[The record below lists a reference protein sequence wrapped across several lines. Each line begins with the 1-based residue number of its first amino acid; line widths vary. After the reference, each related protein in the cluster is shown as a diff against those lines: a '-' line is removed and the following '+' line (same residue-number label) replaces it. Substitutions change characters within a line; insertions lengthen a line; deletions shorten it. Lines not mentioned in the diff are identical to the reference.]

1 MARGKKK
8 ETLTP
13 EDRLQ
18 AALVPESEQ
27 PYKVPGNWCW
37 VSLQTIDQ
45 YRASSTDPSK
55 YPDTLFELYSVPS
68 SADNYPE
75 IVSGCEI
82 GSTKQSVQKGDVLL
96 CKINPR
102 INRVWKVSQ
111 YTGNAL
117 LASSEWIIIR
127 NSKIVSD
134 YLMYCFRAP
143 YFREYMLSNV
153 SGVGGSLMRAQPK
166 YVKTYPVP
174 LPPLP
179 EQQRIVDRIESLF
192 ARLDEAKQKA
202 QDALDSFETRKA
214 AILHKAFTGELTA
227 QWRKERGVGMESWD
241 RLQWGSF
248 IASIETGKNW
258 NAEGRPPR
266 ADEFG
271 VVKVSAVTWGEF
283 NEVESK
289 TCTVEE
295 QWNENVQIHEGDF
308 LFSRANTLQ
317 LVGNCVIVK
326 YISRRLMLSDKI
338 LRFKFDKRVIPEYV
352 LHFTRSNLYRNQIE
366 QLASG
371 NQDGMRNVSQKNMK
385 LVKFPIPK
393 FEEQKEIVSILSDL
407 LAKEEQA
414 KGAAEEVLEQINLIK
429 KAILDRAFRGEL
441 GTNDPSEESVIK
453 LLERSFS
460 ETIESEKVSHKQ
472 VSKQKA
478 EVVFVPKTIMEA
490 LSTGVRLTPE
500 NLKRETELPIDDFYA
515 RLKELIDN
523 GSVVE
528 SRENGESY
536 LEAANENRQTENQ

>member
-192 ARLDEAKQKA
+192 AKLDEAKQKA

-227 QWRKERGVGMESWD
+227 QWRKEHGVGMESW
-241 RLQWGSF
+241 
-248 IASIETGKNW
+248 ETH
-258 NAEGRPPR
+258 ELV
-266 ADEFG
+266 ECFEI
-271 VVKVSAVTWGEF
+271 VSGIQKTPARSPKDNPIPYLAVA
-283 NEVESK
+283 
-289 TCTVEE
+289 
-295 QWNENVQIHEGDF
+295 NVYRDKID
-308 LFSRANTLQ
+308 
-317 LVGNCVIVK
+317 
-326 YISRRLMLSDKI
+326 LSDIRYFEVTPEEIEKLKLQDKDI
-338 LRFKFDKRVIPEYV
+338 LIVEGNGSGNEIGRCAMWHNELPLCIHQNHIIRMRNKTADVLPEYV
-352 LHFTRSNLYRNQIE
+352 LYYLNSQAGRSVMQERAKTTAGLYNLSAGKVKTIPLAFASLDEQIE
-366 QLASG
+366 IVRIL
-371 NQDGMRNVSQKNMK
+371 DDL
-385 LVKFPIPK
+385 LVK
-393 FEEQKEIVSILSDL
+393 EQQ
-407 LAKEEQA
+407 AKE
-414 KGAAEEVLEQINLIK
+414 AAEGVLDQIDLIK
-429 KAILDRAFRGEL
+429 KAILALAFRGEL
-441 GTNDPSEESVIK
+441 GTNDPSEESAVELLKVI
-453 LLERSFS
+453 
-460 ETIESEKVSHKQ
+460 V
-472 VSKQKA
+472 
-478 EVVFVPKTIMEA
+478 
-490 LSTGVRLTPE
+490 
-500 NLKRETELPIDDFYA
+500 
-515 RLKELIDN
+515 
-523 GSVVE
+523 
-528 SRENGESY
+528 
-536 LEAANENRQTENQ
+536 